1 VRQFGRLLA
10 LVIVLAALSY
20 GVIFLWLGPNVPV
33 HVVAR
38 STLLQSVVASG
49 RVETPLRVDI
59 GSQITA
65 AVADIPVLEG
75 QSVKA
80 GQLLIALSDSEAQAA
95 LDQAL
100 AAVAQAQA
108 HLTQLQEVALP
119 LAQQA
124 LRQADVNLDT
134 VRRQHAR
141 TQQLQA
147 SGFVGQAQFDDAR
160 RNLALADSAQ
170 QAARLQVAANLAR
183 GSDRLAAQAAL
194 DQAQA
199 NWRIAR
205 ARLGYALI
213 RAPLDGT
220 LIARNVE
227 RGDVVQPGKALMV
240 LSPLGPTQLVVQID
254 EKNLGLLRLGQAA
267 IGSADAYPQQRFDAE
282 LVYINPSIDPQRG
295 SVAVKFNV
303 LAAPA
308 YLRQDM
314 TVSVDIEVARRLDAL
329 AVPFDVVHDG
339 AGEAPWV
346 MKIDAGRAM
355 RQGVKLGLRGA
366 GMVEIVHGLQA
377 GDVLIA
383 GAAGAAGAISPG
395 RRVRA
400 RITPAAR
407 SWPHGERKAQ

>member
-10 LVIVLAALSY
+10 LVMALAALSY
-20 GVIFLWLGPNVPV
+20 GVIFFWMGPSVPV

-65 AVADIPVLEG
+65 TVADIPVAEG

-80 GQLLIALSDSEAQAA
+80 GQLLIALSDGEADAA
-95 LDQAL
+95 LDQAH

-108 HLTQLQEVALP
+108 HLAQLQEVALP

-141 TQQLQA
+141 AQQLQA
-147 SGFVGQAQFDDAR
+147 SGFVGQAQLDDAQ

-170 QAARLQVAANLAR
+170 QAARLQVATNLAR

-194 DQAQA
+194 NQALA
-199 NWRIAR
+199 NWRSAR
-205 ARLGYALI
+205 ARLGHALI

-227 RGDVVQPGKALMV
+227 RGDVVLPGKALMV
-240 LSPLGPTQLVVQID
+240 LSPQGPTQLVVQID
-254 EKNLGLLRLGQAA
+254 EKNLGLLRLGQKAL
-267 IGSADAYPQQRFDAE
+267 GSADAYPAQRFDAE

-303 LAAPA
+303 IEAPA

-314 TVSVDIEVARRLDAL
+314 TVSVDIEVARRPDAL
-329 AVPFDVVHDG
+329 AVPLDVVHDAVHDG
-339 AGEAPWV
+339 AGEAAWV
-346 MKIDAGRAM
+346 MKVDAGRAV
-355 RQGVKLGLRGA
+355 RQGVKLGVRGA
-366 GMVEIVHGLQA
+366 GTVEIVHGVQA

-383 GAAGAAGAISPG
+383 GAAGVSG

-400 RITPAAR
+400 RIEPVPR
-407 SWPHGERKAQ
+407 PWPQSARKAQ